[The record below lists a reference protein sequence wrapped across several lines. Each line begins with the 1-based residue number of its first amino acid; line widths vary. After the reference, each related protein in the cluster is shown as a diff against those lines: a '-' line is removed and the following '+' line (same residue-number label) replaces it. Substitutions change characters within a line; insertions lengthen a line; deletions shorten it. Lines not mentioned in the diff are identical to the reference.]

1 MPDLTPHHEPHP
13 AKSSLYDKLGGATG
27 VASVVTEFYAYV
39 LADDRIS
46 HYFDG
51 MDMDRQRAHQSAFI
65 SHVLGGPE
73 HYSGRSMHKAHA
85 HLDLRHAD
93 FDAVAGHLVTA
104 LEHHGAAQ
112 ADIDAVLAAIA
123 SLERQIV
130 DHKVNRTD

>member
-1 MPDLTPHHEPHP
+1 MTNTTPHHESRL
-13 AKSSLYDKLGGATG
+13 AKPSLYDKLGGATG
-27 VASVVTEFYAYV
+27 VASVVTEFYAHI

-46 HYFDG
+46 HYFEG

-73 HYSGRSMHKAHA
+73 HYSGRNMHKAHA
-85 HLDLRHAD
+85 HLNLTHAD

-104 LEHHGAAQ
+104 LEHHNVTQ

-130 DHKVNRTD
+130 DHKRTD